1 MRSIQISA
9 GQKKYIALIAG
20 LTFLGIIFL
29 SLGTEKPPAVNY
41 NQVSAQASSA
51 DSDNQEQKLAEI
63 LSQVDGASK
72 VSVQISYSSEGATSY
87 ATNDKLRTQ
96 DNQGAVSEEQE
107 KTIAFY
113 NNQGSEAA
121 LILEKKEPVIAGVL
135 IVAQGA
141 DNAQIK
147 RDLTTAAAVLF
158 DLPEYK
164 ITVLKMKGGD

>member
-29 SLGTEKPPAVNY
+29 SLGTEKPPAANY
-41 NQVSAQASSA
+41 TQVPAQASSA

-63 LSQVDGASK
+63 LSQVEGAGK